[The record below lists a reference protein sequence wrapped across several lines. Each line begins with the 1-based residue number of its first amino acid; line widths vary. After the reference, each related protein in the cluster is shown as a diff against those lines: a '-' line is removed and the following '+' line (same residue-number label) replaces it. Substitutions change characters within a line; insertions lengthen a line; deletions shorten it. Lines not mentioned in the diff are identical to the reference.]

1 MNLLTI
7 IILLVLLVFAI
18 NGYMR
23 GFARTLTSL
32 LFFVFSGVLVYYST
46 PYVNDFLKTQTPVYS
61 FVESKC
67 ETLVEDAIMDKLDK
81 ETQKEMKKN
90 QELIDHYD
98 YLKNAASSTDC
109 TGLIPA
115 LPESEDELDA
125 YNDVYQYQT
134 PLVKPKS

>member
-1 MNLLTI
+1 
-7 IILLVLLVFAI
+7 
-18 NGYMR
+18 
-23 GFARTLTSL
+23 
-32 LFFVFSGVLVYYST
+32 
-46 PYVNDFLKTQTPVYS
+46 
-61 FVESKC
+61 
-67 ETLVEDAIMDKLDK
+67 MDKRNTK
-81 ETQKEMKKN
+81 RNEKN

>member
-1 MNLLTI
+1 MKQKKQNE
-7 IILLVLLVFAI
+7 IL
-18 NGYMR
+18 
-23 GFARTLTSL
+23 
-32 LFFVFSGVLVYYST
+32 
-46 PYVNDFLKTQTPVYS
+46 
-61 FVESKC
+61 
-67 ETLVEDAIMDKLDK
+67 
-81 ETQKEMKKN
+81 KN

-115 LPESEDELDA
+115 LPTSEDELDA

>member
-1 MNLLTI
+1 
-7 IILLVLLVFAI
+7 
-18 NGYMR
+18 
-23 GFARTLTSL
+23 
-32 LFFVFSGVLVYYST
+32 
-46 PYVNDFLKTQTPVYS
+46 
-61 FVESKC
+61 
-67 ETLVEDAIMDKLDK
+67 MDKEK
-81 ETQKEMKKN
+81 QKEMKKN

-115 LPESEDELDA
+115 RRTEDELDA

>member
-1 MNLLTI
+1 M
-7 IILLVLLVFAI
+7 
-18 NGYMR
+18 
-23 GFARTLTSL
+23 
-32 LFFVFSGVLVYYST
+32 
-46 PYVNDFLKTQTPVYS
+46 
-61 FVESKC
+61 
-67 ETLVEDAIMDKLDK
+67 DK

-125 YNDVYQYQT
+125 YNDVYQNHRGSTPGYCSVTHPLSNHDNLTKNVVLRQT
-134 PLVKPKS
+134 KCYNVFIVGKTSHNK

>member
-1 MNLLTI
+1 VI
-7 IILLVLLVFAI
+7 I
-18 NGYMR
+18 
-23 GFARTLTSL
+23 
-32 LFFVFSGVLVYYST
+32 
-46 PYVNDFLKTQTPVYS
+46 
-61 FVESKC
+61 
-67 ETLVEDAIMDKLDK
+67 LDK

-98 YLKNAASSTDC
+98 YLKTAASSTDC

>member
-1 MNLLTI
+1 M
-7 IILLVLLVFAI
+7 
-18 NGYMR
+18 
-23 GFARTLTSL
+23 
-32 LFFVFSGVLVYYST
+32 
-46 PYVNDFLKTQTPVYS
+46 
-61 FVESKC
+61 
-67 ETLVEDAIMDKLDK
+67 DK

-134 PLVKPKS
+134 PPSNQNHRGSTPGYCSVTHPLSNHDNLTKNVVLRQTKCYNVFIVGKTSHNK

>member
-1 MNLLTI
+1 
-7 IILLVLLVFAI
+7 
-18 NGYMR
+18 
-23 GFARTLTSL
+23 
-32 LFFVFSGVLVYYST
+32 
-46 PYVNDFLKTQTPVYS
+46 
-61 FVESKC
+61 
-67 ETLVEDAIMDKLDK
+67 
-81 ETQKEMKKN
+81 MKKN

-134 PLVKPKS
+134 PADGKRRLDSPGYCSVTHPLSNHDNLTKNVVLRQTKCYNVFIVGKTSHNK

>member
-1 MNLLTI
+1 
-7 IILLVLLVFAI
+7 
-18 NGYMR
+18 
-23 GFARTLTSL
+23 
-32 LFFVFSGVLVYYST
+32 
-46 PYVNDFLKTQTPVYS
+46 
-61 FVESKC
+61 
-67 ETLVEDAIMDKLDK
+67 
-81 ETQKEMKKN
+81 MKKN

-134 PLVKPKS
+134 PLVKPNHRGSTPGYCSVTHPLSNHDNLTKKRCSSSKQNAIMSLS

>member
-1 MNLLTI
+1 M
-7 IILLVLLVFAI
+7 
-18 NGYMR
+18 
-23 GFARTLTSL
+23 
-32 LFFVFSGVLVYYST
+32 
-46 PYVNDFLKTQTPVYS
+46 
-61 FVESKC
+61 
-67 ETLVEDAIMDKLDK
+67 DK

-134 PLVKPKS
+134 PLVKPKSEREHTRLLFSNTPTLQSR